1 MIIVTGTILA
11 RQDSFAQVLKLSRE
25 HVERSR
31 KEDGCISHDVHVDTE
46 NPLRLFFFERW
57 RDEGALRAHFAV
69 PASREFVKGLRGLI
83 VETSGTE
90 IWRAEKIER

>member
-1 MIIVTGTILA
+1 MSIVTGTVLA
-11 RQDSFAQVLKLSRE
+11 RHDTFDQVLRLSRE

-57 RDEGALRAHFAV
+57 RDEAALRVHFAV
-69 PASREFVKGLRGLI
+69 PGSRDFVKALRSLI
-83 VETSGTE
+83 VETSGTR
-90 IWRAEKIER
+90 IWRAEAIER